1 MALCANTIYSYISVT
16 CGLGILG
23 RFIKDN
29 AVLIAGIVL
38 PVVLVAGFMILSH
51 IPKSLLD
58 PPQYDFLLVV
68 QSYDQQQHLG
78 YNLAFEV
85 RDGRLTGKATP
96 RDGNNYSKSQRAS
109 LFRYKADGNVFEE
122 LVFELPENLDELEKP
137 LTFPIAEV
145 QNLKLDKRAQSPDG
159 YTFEYLGYR
168 GGGGLLGELFGS
180 RRRYESSCVLKKDS
194 AYFDLPAPISKL
206 NYYSQNLFFIG
217 WVIDEG
223 NAP

>member
-1 MALCANTIYSYISVT
+1 
-16 CGLGILG
+16 LG

-38 PVVLVAGFMILSH
+38 PVLLVAGFMILSH
-51 IPKSLLD
+51 IPKALLD
-58 PPQYDFLLVV
+58 PPQYDFLLVAHR
-68 QSYDQQQHLG
+68 YDQQQRLD

-96 RDGNNYSKSQRAS
+96 RDDGNYSNNQRAS
-109 LFRYKADGNVFEE
+109 LFRYKADGNIFEE
-122 LVFELPENLDELEKP
+122 LIFELPENLDELEKP
-137 LTFPIAEV
+137 LSFPIAEV
-145 QNLKLDKRAQSPDG
+145 QNLQLDKRAQSPDE

-180 RRRYESSCVLKKDS
+180 RRRYESSCTLKKDS
-194 AYFDLPAPISKL
+194 AYFDLPAPMPEL
-206 NYYSQNLFFIG
+206 NYYSQNLYFIG

-223 NAP
+223 KSR